1 MKKILLSI
9 LSLLLIALPRLQ
21 AQNTFRNG
29 DVLEMRLSGPPEE
42 FTREFNIVLTVDEG
56 TVNLPLIG
64 RVAAAA
70 PGCRPAAPEP
80 WRRTQ
85 QKRLK
90 RGASAQVIAELGA
103 HREAPGVADE
113 NAPVRAAHRYLATG
127 PAPSITPQPSPPDC
141 PSAAASSSRD
151 TITCSKRG
159 SNFPPAPWFLGKR
172 MRPSSSPLNR
182 LPAR

>member
-64 RVAAAA
+64 RVAAAGMSSSA
-70 PGCRPAAPEP
+70 LAASIE
-80 WRRTQ
+80 R
-85 QKRLK
+85 RLK
-90 RGASAQVIAELGA
+90 EAKIFTVANVNINSNSGKDRIIIVGGSVRSPGKQPWIQDLTLTGAISGAGGPSEFAKDTMKIVRGGKAQSYSRKAIKKN
-103 HREAPGVADE
+103 PGTDPRVEPGDIIE
-113 NAPVRAAHRYLATG
+113 QEG
-127 PAPSITPQPSPPDC
+127 D
-141 PSAAASSSRD
+141 
-151 TITCSKRG
+151 
-159 SNFPPAPWFLGKR
+159 
-172 MRPSSSPLNR
+172 
-182 LPAR
+182 

>member
-1 MKKILLSI
+1 VSEYL
-9 LSLLLIALPRLQ
+9 
-21 AQNTFRNG
+21 
-29 DVLEMRLSGPPEE
+29 
-42 FTREFNIVLTVDEG
+42 
-56 TVNLPLIG
+56 
-64 RVAAAA
+64 AAAA

>member
-64 RVAAAA
+64 RVAAAGMSSSA
-70 PGCRPAAPEP
+70 LAASIE
-80 WRRTQ
+80 R
-85 QKRLK
+85 RLK
-90 RGASAQVIAELGA
+90 EAKIFTVANVNINSNSGKDRIIIVGGSVRSPGKQPWIQDLTPTGAISGAGGPSEFAKDTMKIVRGGKAQSYSRKAIK
-103 HREAPGVADE
+103 RNPGTDPRVEPGDIIE
-113 NAPVRAAHRYLATG
+113 QEG
-127 PAPSITPQPSPPDC
+127 D
-141 PSAAASSSRD
+141 
-151 TITCSKRG
+151 
-159 SNFPPAPWFLGKR
+159 
-172 MRPSSSPLNR
+172 
-182 LPAR
+182 

>member
-64 RVAAAA
+64 RVAAAGMSSSA
-70 PGCRPAAPEP
+70 LAASIE
-80 WRRTQ
+80 R
-85 QKRLK
+85 RLK
-90 RGASAQVIAELGA
+90 EAKIFTVANVNINSNSGHSRIIIVGGSVRSPGKQPWIQDLTLTGAISGAGGPSEFAKDTMKIVRGGKAQSYSRKAIK
-103 HREAPGVADE
+103 RNPGTDPRVEPGDIIE
-113 NAPVRAAHRYLATG
+113 QEG
-127 PAPSITPQPSPPDC
+127 D
-141 PSAAASSSRD
+141 
-151 TITCSKRG
+151 
-159 SNFPPAPWFLGKR
+159 
-172 MRPSSSPLNR
+172 
-182 LPAR
+182 